1 MRGLLAAFAR
11 NVVFSNI
18 VLLLI
23 FVGGWMA
30 AANLIRENFPELSFD
45 TISIMVAYPGADPE
59 EVEEGIT
66 SKIERA
72 VQGLEG
78 IKECTTYSREH
89 LSTALLEVKEGF
101 DIKEILNRVR
111 NSVEAISTF
120 PMDAEKPVIQELT
133 TGDPVILLYLQGDMS
148 ERRLK
153 EWAERVREE
162 LIAIPVVTK
171 VINFGTRDYEI
182 SIEVSEQ
189 RLQQY
194 GLSFAAVSDAIR
206 RSNLNL
212 SGGTLRTEGEEIRLR
227 TLGRKYTGRELSKIV
242 VMANPTGETVTLD
255 QVAHIKDDFEENPIQ
270 ALIDGKPAVM
280 VMVIKAKGEDSLAIA
295 KEVNAY
301 IAQKQAQLPR
311 GANLKI
317 LYDNT
322 QLLKDRIDLLV
333 ENGAQGLVIV
343 FLALWIFLNGRLA
356 FWVGMGIPVSIAGA
370 LFILW
375 TMGETINMISL
386 FGLIMVL
393 GIVVDDAIVVG
404 EAIYV
409 HRASGDSPL
418 KAAINGVSEV
428 ALPVITSVLTTVVA
442 FLPLYYVKGF
452 MGKMVAILPLVV
464 VASLVVSLLEGL
476 FLLPAH
482 LSHLPDPNKK
492 YIPSN
497 PLMRIMQ
504 RIQEATNQ
512 KMGLFVEWIYI
523 PLLHK
528 TLQYRYVVFCF
539 SISVLMI
546 TMGIMGSGFLKFEV
560 MGDVDGFIVVS
571 SVEFPDG
578 TPVEVTRSAIKKIDE
593 ALVRLAAKAETRTGD
608 PLIKHRLTLMGQTL
622 QQNSKSGSNVGSV
635 EGILLDSE
643 DRGIHYRDILVEWEK
658 EVGLIPGVKSLTFEG
673 ITGEPAGAPIE
684 IWLQGGDMEQLIAAS
699 NDMMDRLRQ
708 LDGVYQIRSDY
719 APGKN
724 EMRLS
729 LKPEARGLGLTV
741 SDLARQVYAGYY
753 GFEVV
758 RVQRGREDV
767 GINVRYAADERS
779 NVSDLYRMRIR
790 TFDGRQLPLTSVAD
804 VTFAPG
810 YSTITRTNGQRRIAV
825 SADIDKNR
833 ANANEV
839 YRELQKS
846 FLPELKQKYYGL
858 TIAMQGEE
866 KRMQEA
872 FGSLKMSFPMAVA
885 GIFVLIAAMFRSYV
899 QPLLILVTI
908 PFGAIGSIYGHL
920 FMGYNLSMMSIF
932 GMVAVAG
939 VVVNDA
945 IVLIE
950 RVNEYLAEGMPFFG
964 SVILGAARRFRA
976 IFLTTFT
983 TVCGLAPLILETN
996 FQAKFLIPMALSIAG
1011 GLMFAT
1017 FLVVVQ
1023 LPCLI
1028 AILNDFRLFFRY
1040 QKLGTW
1046 VSRNAVE
1053 PATERYREELEAP
1066 PSPEDKTILLR

>member
-1 MRGLLAAFAR
+1 MKGLLAAFAR

-23 FVGGWMA
+23 FVAGMMA
-30 AANLIRENFPELSFD
+30 TSNLVRENFPELSFD
-45 TISIMVAYPGADPE
+45 TISVAVAYPGADPE

-66 SKIERA
+66 RKIEKA

-78 IKECTTYSREH
+78 IKEVTTYSQEH
-89 LSTALLEVKEGF
+89 LAAAVIEVKQGF
-101 DIKEILNRVR
+101 DVKEVLNRVR
-111 NSVEAISTF
+111 SAVDGIPTF
-120 PMDAEKPVIQELT
+120 PINAEKPIIQELT
-133 TGDPVILLYLQGDMS
+133 SGDPVMLLYLQGDMD

-153 EWAERVREE
+153 EWSERVREE
-162 LIAIPVVTK
+162 LMAIPVITRVEK
-171 VINFGTRDYEI
+171 FGTRDYEI
-182 SIEVSEQ
+182 SIEISEQ

-212 SGGTLRTEGEEIRLR
+212 AGGTLRTQGEEIRLR
-227 TLGRKYTGRELSKIV
+227 TLGRKYTGSELAKIV
-242 VMANPTGETVTLD
+242 VLAKASGETVTLD
-255 QVAHIKDDFEENPIQ
+255 QVAKIKDDFEDNPVR

-301 IAQKQAQLPR
+301 VLQKQAQLPK
-311 GANLKI
+311 GADLKI

-322 QLLKDRIDLLV
+322 LLLQDRISLLV
-333 ENGAQGLVIV
+333 ENGIQGLIIV
-343 FLALWIFLNGRLA
+343 FFSLWIFLNGRLA

-375 TMGETINMISL
+375 SIGETINMISL

-393 GIVVDDAIVVG
+393 GIVVDDAIVVA

-409 HRASGDSPL
+409 HRSSGDSPIV
-418 KAAINGVSEV
+418 AAINGVNEV
-428 ALPVITSVLTTVVA
+428 ALPVITSVMTTVVA
-442 FLPLYYVKGF
+442 FLPLYFVKGF

-464 VASLVVSLLEGL
+464 VSCLLVSLLEGL

-497 PLMRIMQ
+497 AFLRMMQ
-504 RIQEATNQ
+504 RIQEGTNR

-528 TLQYRYVVFCF
+528 TIQYRYIVFCF
-539 SISVLMI
+539 SISLLMI
-546 TMGIMGSGFLKFEV
+546 TMGVLGSGFLKFEV
-560 MGDVDGFIVVS
+560 MGDVDGFIVIS
-571 SVEFPDG
+571 SVEFPEG
-578 TPVEVTRSAIKKIDE
+578 TPVEVTRSAIEKIDE
-593 ALVRLAAKAETRTGD
+593 ALQRLAAKAETRTGA
-608 PLIKHRLTLMGQTL
+608 PMIEHRLTLIGQTL
-622 QQNSKSGSNVGSV
+622 EQYSRVGPHVGSV

-643 DRGIHYRDILVEWEK
+643 DRGIHYRDILVQWEK
-658 EVGLIPGVKSLTFEG
+658 EVGLIPGVKSLTFKG
-673 ITGEPAGAPIE
+673 VTGEPAGAPIE
-684 IWLQGGDMEQLIAAS
+684 IWLQGRDMEQLIAAS
-699 NDMMDRLRQ
+699 KDVMDRLRQ
-708 LDGVYQIRSDY
+708 LDGVYQVRSDY

-724 EMRLS
+724 ELRLR

-753 GFEVV
+753 GAEVV

-767 GINVRYAADERS
+767 GISVRYAANERS
-779 NVSDLYRMRIR
+779 NISDLYGMRVR
-790 TFDGRQLPLTSVAD
+790 TFDGRQLPLMSVAD

-810 YSTITRTNGQRRIAV
+810 YSTITRTNGLRRISV

-839 YRELQKS
+839 YQELRKSYFQELQ
-846 FLPELKQKYYGL
+846 QKYYGL
-858 TIAMQGEE
+858 TVVLQGEQ
-866 KRMQEA
+866 KKMQEA
-872 FGSLKMSFPMAVA
+872 FGSLKVSFPMAVV

-899 QPLLILVTI
+899 QPLLILLTI
-908 PFGAIGSIYGHL
+908 PFGAIGSIFGHL
-920 FMGYNLSMMSIF
+920 IMGYDLSMMSIF

-976 IFLTTFT
+976 IFLTTVS

-996 FQAKFLIPMALSIAG
+996 FQAKFLIPMALSIAA
-1011 GLMFAT
+1011 GLIFAT

-1040 QKLGTW
+1040 QKMGAW
-1046 VSRNAVE
+1046 VPRNAVE
-1053 PATERYREELEAP
+1053 PATERYREQLEAP
-1066 PSPEDKTILLR
+1066 PSPEDKTIVLR